1 MPRISVYKGNG
12 AIIPIDKAK
21 KSTGFECPWTGK
33 IFGAKKA
40 YVNHLRVIRQ
50 DRIYRQ
56 IRNRRFQAVLDE
68 FNNQPSF
75 DAIRR
80 WVELHPEFFFDIGL
94 KSAWTSDHARLEKI
108 RRDFWIKITHLDVT
122 YSNSVSNTHACPR
135 DGITNWGGRD
145 TLKDGTPAPRGY
157 PGWSGRIEIEFS
169 HDIRFG
175 GDVFRGTGIHTG
187 SGGST
192 NGKNYGY
199 DVKFFESDWPGLS
212 KARVWAALGGPS
224 VDRYREGDTS
234 YFRW

>member
-12 AIIPIDKAK
+12 AIIPVDVAK
-21 KSTGFECPWTGK
+21 KSTGFQCPWTGK

-40 YVNHLRVIRQ
+40 YVNHLRTIRQ

-56 IRNRRFQAVLDE
+56 IRNRRHQAILDE

-94 KSAWTSDHARLEKI
+94 RHGFSSRAANAEKH
-108 RRDFWIKITHLDVT
+108 RKDFWIKITHLDVA
-122 YSNSVSNTHACPR
+122 YSTSVSNSHSCPR
-135 DGITNWGGRD
+135 GGV
-145 TLKDGTPAPRGY
+145 TCWSSHEAKDGRPRGY
-157 PGWSGRIEIEFS
+157 PGWSGRIELEMS
-169 HDIRFG
+169 HDLGWG
-175 GDVFRGTGIHTG
+175 GDVLKGTGIHTG

-192 NGKNYGY
+192 NGRNYGY

-212 KARVWAALGGPS
+212 KARTWAAIGGPE
-224 VDRYREGDTS
+224 VDRYREGDTT
-234 YFRW
+234 YYRW